1 MNKENQKKYDQYK
14 KDKARADK
22 LYATKDKA
30 LLEHAAVSSALAAA
44 IEKLTNKWQPKL
56 TKADK
61 KADEAMKAYEELH
74 AKLKETRKSFMSQ
87 DNPDRKELIKLI
99 LE

>member
-1 MNKENQKKYDQYK
+1 MNKENQKKYNQYK

-30 LLEHAAVSSALAAA
+30 LLEHTTVASALAAA

-56 TKADK
+56 AKADK

>member
-1 MNKENQKKYDQYK
+1 MNKENQKKYNQYK

-61 KADEAMKAYEELH
+61 KADVVSVAPAAAPVSSFCRQFPKDSYCKA
-74 AKLKETRKSFMSQ
+74 
-87 DNPDRKELIKLI
+87 N
-99 LE
+99 